1 MTSWSREAVE
11 AVVPAAAESLG
22 YDSLKPEQ
30 QRVVTEF
37 VLGRDV
43 LVVLPTGS
51 GKSLCY
57 GCLPRVFDSL
67 KGMESKSIVVVVT
80 PLIAL
85 MKDQVTTFTA
95 KGLSAAYVS
104 AETDIK
110 TRDMIYEGQFQLIF
124 IGPEQLLGKRK
135 WRVMLRND
143 IYQSH
148 LVGFVVDE
156 AHLVKQW

>member
-1 MTSWSREAVE
+1 MTSWSRKTVETAVT
-11 AVVPAAAESLG
+11 AAAESLG

-30 QRVVTEF
+30 QRLVTDF

-43 LVVLPTGS
+43 FVSLPTGF

-57 GCLPRVFDSL
+57 GCLPRIFDSL
-67 KGMESKSIVVVVT
+67 KGLENKSIVVVVT

-104 AETDIK
+104 AETDSK
-110 TRDMIYEGQFQLIF
+110 MRDMIYEGQFQLIF
-124 IGPEQLLGKRK
+124 IGPEQLLGSRK

-143 IYQSH
+143 FYQSY

>member
-1 MTSWSREAVE
+1 MTSWSREAVD
-11 AVVPAAAESLG
+11 AVVAAAAESLG

-43 LVVLPTGS
+43 FVALPTGF

-67 KGMESKSIVVVVT
+67 KGMENKSIVVVVT

-85 MKDQVTTFTA
+85 MKDQVATFTA
-95 KGLSAAYVS
+95 KGLSAAYVN

-110 TRDMIYEGQFQLIF
+110 TRDMIYKGQFQLIF

-135 WRVMLRND
+135 W
-143 IYQSH
+143 
-148 LVGFVVDE
+148 
-156 AHLVKQW
+156 

>member
-1 MTSWSREAVE
+1 
-11 AVVPAAAESLG
+11 
-22 YDSLKPEQ
+22 
-30 QRVVTEF
+30 
-37 VLGRDV
+37 
-43 LVVLPTGS
+43 
-51 GKSLCY
+51 
-57 GCLPRVFDSL
+57 
-67 KGMESKSIVVVVT
+67 MESKSIVVVIT

-95 KGLSAAYVS
+95 KGLSATYVS
-104 AETDIK
+104 AETDSK

-143 IYQSH
+143 ICQSY

-156 AHLVKQW
+156 PHLVKQW